1 MPQTATRI
9 SAVANVMVPVRDQD
23 AAIAF
28 YVDKLGFE
36 KRVDIPYGD
45 DGERWVE
52 VAPAGAQTSIAFTQE
67 RDEWQVG
74 RSTGITLLTAD
85 IDALHARLSEAG
97 VDVDEVTRLEPPVP
111 PMAWLRDAD
120 GNTLLVVEG

>member
-28 YVDKLGFE
+28 YVDRLGFE